1 MGELIWI
8 GGTAIGAFIG
18 YFLAEMVFHFFFG
31 EKIDGIKGTPDE
43 DDAEKHT
50 DK

>member
-18 YFLAEMVFHFFFG
+18 YFLAEIVFHFFFRK
-31 EKIDGIKGTPDE
+31 KIDGIKGAPKK
-43 DDAEKHT
+43 DDSKEAG
-50 DK
+50 